1 MDQHQE
7 RYVYRID
14 ANDVIQFVNPEWL
27 SFAQANEAPQLD
39 AAAVIGRPL
48 WDFIVGA
55 ETRTLY
61 EALFRGLRARRSE
74 VEIPFR
80 CDSPSVVRHMTLAV
94 RPLVSSEIELEGRV
108 LRIESREPVELLSR
122 GAARS
127 DESIPICS
135 ICRRLFVHGVWVEA
149 GAAIVRRD
157 LFGARPIPRLDERV
171 CDTCA
176 RELA

>member
-1 MDQHQE
+1 
-7 RYVYRID
+7 
-14 ANDVIQFVNPEWL
+14 
-27 SFAQANEAPQLD
+27 
-39 AAAVIGRPL
+39 
-48 WDFIVGA
+48 
-55 ETRTLY
+55 
-61 EALFRGLRARRSE
+61 
-74 VEIPFR
+74 
-80 CDSPSVVRHMTLAV
+80 MTLAV